1 MAEAI
6 GAASAVTTFVA
17 LALDATIRLYKTV
30 KSFQSREKLI
40 RELRE
45 ELQDLSEV
53 LRTLQELTGYTDID
67 LTALERPLER
77 CTGACTEFNDLV
89 ISCTKHSSAERFSKR
104 DWLKIQYMG
113 EDISGFKNMLGGYK
127 STITIALAYVNLYD
141 LPGDCCS
148 VTLVVLTSLYSRTT
162 KITKNVID
170 EYKDLIQNTQC
181 DLETHL
187 EDIRIKVE
195 TLSFN
200 TLANTTID
208 PAELQRMEDERQS
221 TQKSLEFCQQFLTLL
236 DQSRPSLLGNLESA
250 AKEPSE
256 QLSPKERPMQSSL
269 INAEGLNAAR
279 KEILSWEIQ
288 LLQNLYKLDKNI
300 PFPLTRL
307 DIPMLRDGYSSKQQ
321 TLQDEAQGTE
331 ALLEFCKHAGKEV
344 NQPGM
349 NYYEDIT
356 AGDSSHLAVVTT
368 FKDLISAKRIKS
380 GSGSKL
386 ILGQMS
392 DHTIQSVFVNTTAP
406 SADTNK

>member
-1 MAEAI
+1 
-6 GAASAVTTFVA
+6 
-17 LALDATIRLYKTV
+17 
-30 KSFQSREKLI
+30 
-40 RELRE
+40 
-45 ELQDLSEV
+45 
-53 LRTLQELTGYTDID
+53 
-67 LTALERPLER
+67 
-77 CTGACTEFNDLV
+77 
-89 ISCTKHSSAERFSKR
+89 
-104 DWLKIQYMG
+104 MG

-127 STITIALAYVNLYD
+127 STITIALAYVNLYE
-141 LPGDCCS
+141 LPGDCYS
-148 VTLVVLTSLYSRTT
+148 VKLVVLTSSYSHTT

-195 TLSFN
+195 TLSLN

-221 TQKSLEFCQQFLTLL
+221 TQKSLEICQQFLTLL
-236 DQSRPSLLGNLESA
+236 DQSRHSLLGNLERASN
-250 AKEPSE
+250 EPSE
-256 QLSPKERPMQSSL
+256 QLSSKETPMQSSL

-279 KEILSWEIQ
+279 KEIMSWKIQ
-288 LLQNLYKLDKNI
+288 LLQNLYKVDKSI
-300 PFPLTRL
+300 PLTRL
-307 DIPMLRDGYSSKQQ
+307 DIPMLRDGYSSEQQ

-331 ALLEFCKHAGKEV
+331 ALLEFCKHAGEEV

-356 AGDSSHLAVVTT
+356 AGDNSHLGVVTR

-392 DHTIQSVFVNTTAP
+392 DHTIQSVFVTTETP
-406 SADTNK
+406 SAYTNK

>member
-6 GAASAVTTFVA
+6 GAASAITTFVA
-17 LALDATIRLYKTV
+17 LALDATTRLYKTV

-67 LTALERPLER
+67 LTALEHPLER

-89 ISCTKHSSAERFSKR
+89 ISCTKHSSAERYSKR

-127 STITIALAYVNLYD
+127 STITIALAYVNL
-141 LPGDCCS
+141 
-148 VTLVVLTSLYSRTT
+148 RTT

-195 TLSFN
+195 TLSFS

-250 AKEPSE
+250 SKEPSE

-269 INAEGLNAAR
+269 INAEGLNSAR
-279 KEILSWEIQ
+279 KEIMSWEIQ

-300 PFPLTRL
+300 PLTRL
-307 DIPMLRDGYSSKQQ
+307 DIPMLRDGYSSEQQ

-356 AGDSSHLAVVTT
+356 AGDNSHLAVVTT

-392 DHTIQSVFVNTTAP
+392 DHTIQSVFVNTTVP